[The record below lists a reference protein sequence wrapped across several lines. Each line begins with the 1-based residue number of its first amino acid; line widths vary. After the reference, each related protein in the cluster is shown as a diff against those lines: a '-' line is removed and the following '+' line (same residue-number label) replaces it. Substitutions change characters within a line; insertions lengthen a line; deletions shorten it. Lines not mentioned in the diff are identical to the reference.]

1 LAASSAGSDTFR
13 SAMSDRTGVA
23 GLSKKLAK
31 RLGMKRPY
39 RSLRATTV
47 ARREP
52 QRVWSEGLAS
62 EVEFW
67 KEALPRRV
75 ATDDS
80 YKLRVDPK
88 APIRDP
94 LLKTLIAKIPAETVS
109 ILDVG
114 AGPLTAL
121 GKTYPGK
128 LLSITATDPLA
139 TEYVRIMRDAG
150 IEPPVPPT
158 PCRGEDLLDLFGPST
173 FDIAFA
179 RNALDHSI
187 DPVRVITN
195 MVHVVKDDRFV
206 VLRHLRREADRN
218 LYRGLHQWNFD
229 IEEGEFV
236 IWRIRGEKIRVNR
249 ILGDA
254 AAVACFEENGWVVC
268 LMTKTTAAKRSSAP
282 PSTSH
287 GL

>member
-1 LAASSAGSDTFR
+1 
-13 SAMSDRTGVA
+13 MSDRTGVA

-39 RSLRATTV
+39 RSLRATVV

-52 QRVWSEGLAS
+52 QRVWSEGVAA

-67 KEALPRRV
+67 EEALPKRV
-75 ATDDS
+75 AVDDS

-94 LLKTLIAKIPAETVS
+94 LLKALIAKIPAETVS

-139 TEYVRIMRDAG
+139 TEYLRIMRDAG

-158 PCRGEDLLDLFGPST
+158 PCRGEDLLDPFGPST

-179 RNALDHSI
+179 RNALDHSV

-195 MVHVVKDDRFV
+195 MVHVVKDGRFV

-236 IWRIRGEKIRVNR
+236 IRRARREKVRVDQALSP
-249 ILGDA
+249 IA
-254 AAVACFEENGWVVC
+254 TVACFEEGGWIVC
-268 LMTKTTAAKRSSAP
+268 LLTKKTLRDARPVDGAA
-282 PSTSH
+282 
-287 GL
+287 LE

>member
-13 SAMSDRTGVA
+13 SAMSYRTGVA
-23 GLSKKLAK
+23 GVSKKLAK
-31 RLGMKRPY
+31 RLGMKRLY
-39 RSLRATTV
+39 GSLRASLV
-47 ARREP
+47 GRREP
-52 QRVWSEGLAS
+52 QRVWREGLPE

-67 KEALPRRV
+67 KQALPARV
-75 ATDDS
+75 AMEPG
-80 YKLRVDPK
+80 YKLRVDPT
-88 APIRDP
+88 APMTDP
-94 LLKTLIAKIPAETVS
+94 LLSSLIANIPAETVS

-128 LLSITATDPLA
+128 TLNITPTDPLA

-179 RNALDHSI
+179 RNALDHSV
-187 DPVRVITN
+187 DPVRVIRN
-195 MVHVVKDDRFV
+195 MVHVVKDGRFV

-254 AAVACFEENGWVVC
+254 AAVACFEENGWIVC